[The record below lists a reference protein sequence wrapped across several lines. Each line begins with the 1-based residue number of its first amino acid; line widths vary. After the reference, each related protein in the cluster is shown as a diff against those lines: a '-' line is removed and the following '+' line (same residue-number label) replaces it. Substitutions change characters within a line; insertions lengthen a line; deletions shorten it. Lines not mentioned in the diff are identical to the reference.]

1 MNYSMGFIILIL
13 NISTWWSSLD
23 VNYQTVIIS
32 SFVSLLI
39 LGLGCAIPEII
50 RRYNKSTELTQYK
63 QFIEEWITESQ
74 QTLDEY
80 IFYLEKLSDEI
91 INNKSLI
98 VSTWRSSIIHF
109 SEINKIP
116 LERYTDIYIFGIKH
130 KDYKVK
136 RVHLMN
142 FLYQLEYLEK
152 ATSLIMDIYNEYRK
166 RNTEIMSEWNN
177 CNDNLYMLY
186 SKINYKD
193 NPEAERFYSCFK
205 NTQDKYSS
213 CSNVDIWESE
223 YIQPTL
229 DEMTRLKP
237 SPESILFQ
245 IGIYTNDLNNV
256 ILKHYNYNEYGEVFA
271 GYAAN
276 FKKSRETIDNFKNYF
291 DNKKI
296 KRYCK

>member
-186 SKINYKD
+186 SKINYND

-213 CSNVDIWESE
+213 CSNVDIWEFE
-223 YIQPTL
+223 YIKPTL